1 MASTYAS
8 NPYRG
13 QSQFLPAGYMEAA
26 TAPGRSIAAGIQQA
40 GAAMGEG
47 LGNLASGYIKSKKEK
62 DLLEASVLK
71 KVALATSSA
80 HNIEDYLFEK
90 TTDEKGNEQWS
101 PKVDDAAAME
111 LYSDIKKG
119 AVKGGDLN
127 RKDLYRLSGQLDA
140 FLEASENR
148 KIEARQRVEDQRLA
162 EKHRMDRQGHAAKME
177 AIADQKKRQAEANL
191 VADINAQIAMG
202 KLPTTRTEETRDV
215 VSAPMTPEQEQ
226 QLIATGG
233 VPYAPDSQVGRY
245 IEQQR
250 KANDPL
256 AKYDYENFISPPQ
269 AQPVPQTQ
277 PVPQA
282 QPVQQDQAASQ
293 FRPGEKDLEFTKQT
307 LARALDS
314 VSQQVGSSKFNR
326 LPPGYNLGGGWEY
339 GTREPGDIPDGLA
352 DYVPTGRKMRGR
364 EITKAVPNFKRIGAF
379 IQQLKADG
387 VNTPEL
393 RQLEYLVNPR
403 TAAGQAPRQIE
414 DYRQAV
420 PATAAALTPVM
431 STPAPVER
439 PMMPEIVQGTR
450 EVPLTATER
459 DAALVEMSNRTPGFS
474 ELPPRDQFAILQQQ
488 RKLRAGDGP
497 AIYNASGR
505 QFIKQPNGSFS
516 ELSERGEKV
525 SRPTEAQAKALQ
537 FASELSYV
545 NEELEKI
552 QRNYNPE
559 GWIASFARS
568 LPTFLQGDTTKAYS
582 NMVDKWIEAALRDRS
597 GAAIAEHEYDGAR
610 RQFFPVIGDSPENI
624 ERKRRLRDVAT
635 QAMIQ
640 RAKGIPVEQIDF
652 SFRKKENGE
661 KYETKAAVKTEE
673 VKLADGRS
681 AIIETEN

>member
-1 MASTYAS
+1 M
-8 NPYRG
+8 R
-13 QSQFLPAGYMEAA
+13 
-26 TAPGRSIAAGIQQA
+26 R
-40 GAAMGEG
+40 
-47 LGNLASGYIKSKKEK
+47 KKEK

-71 KVALATSSA
+71 KVAVATSPA
-80 HNIEDYLFEK
+80 HSIEDYLFEK

-101 PKVDDAAAME
+101 PKVDDSSAME
-111 LYSDIKKG
+111 LYADIKKG
-119 AVKGGDLN
+119 AAKGGDLN

-148 KIEARQRVEDQRLA
+148 KIEARQRVEDGRAATKERRDA
-162 EKHRMDRQGHAAKME
+162 EQHQSNMIRNAYATSAAMLNEKRRMDAENAAN
-177 AIADQKKRQAEANL
+177 R
-191 VADINAQIAMG
+191 VADINAQLAMG

-215 VSAPMTPEQEQ
+215 VYAPMTPEQEQ

-245 IEQQR
+245 IDQQQ
-250 KANDPL
+250 KANNPF
-256 AKYDYENFISPPQ
+256 AKYDFENFIAPPQ
-269 AQPVPQTQ
+269 AQPVPQG
-277 PVPQA
+277 
-282 QPVQQDQAASQ
+282 QAASQ
-293 FRPGEKDLEFTKQT
+293 FRPGEKDLELTKQT

-314 VSQQVGSSKFNR
+314 VATNVGGSAFNYI
-326 LPPGYNLGGGWEY
+326 PAEY
-339 GTREPGDIPDGLA
+339 GIGSGVEYRTREPGDIPDGLA
-352 DYVPTGRKMRGR
+352 DLAPTDRMAYGKPVM
-364 EITKAVPNFKRIGAF
+364 EKVPNFKRIGAF

-387 VNTPEL
+387 VNTPEI

-403 TAAGQAPRQIE
+403 TAAGQAPRQVE

-420 PATAAALTPVM
+420 PATAAAPTPVM
-431 STPAPVER
+431 STPAPVDR

-450 EVPLTATER
+450 EVPLTTTER

-474 ELPPRDQFAILQQQ
+474 DLPPRDQFAILQQQ
-488 RKLRAGDGP
+488 RQLRAGDGP

-568 LPTFLQGDTTKAYS
+568 LPTFLQGDTTKAYI
-582 NMVDKWIEAALRDRS
+582 NMADKWIEAALRDRS
-597 GAAIAEHEYDGAR
+597 GAAIAEHEYDEAR
-610 RQFFPVIGDSPENI
+610 TQFFPVIGDSTANI
-624 ERKRRLRDVAT
+624 ERKRGLRYVAT

-640 RAKGIPVEQIDF
+640 RAKGIPVEEINF
-652 SFRKKENGE
+652 SFRIKENGE
-661 KYETKAAVKTEE
+661 EYETEAAVKTQE
-673 VKLADGRS
+673 VKLPDGRT
-681 AIIETEN
+681 AIVEPEN